1 MINYEVYEQ
10 EIEKGN
16 IKNGYIFCGLD
27 EEFIK
32 DGISLIIKKNIA
44 EEFMD
49 LNLIRID
56 GMNTSFDAIMNAC
69 EQCHSW
75 EKKKLWLFIG
85 LIFYKTKLIRQEL
98 KYTMI
103 LRAIYQIYLHIQY

>member
-32 DGISLIIKKNIA
+32 DGISLIIK
-44 EEFMD
+44 
-49 LNLIRID
+49 RI
-56 GMNTSFDAIMNAC
+56 
-69 EQCHSW
+69 
-75 EKKKLWLFIG
+75 
-85 LIFYKTKLIRQEL
+85 
-98 KYTMI
+98 
-103 LRAIYQIYLHIQY
+103 